1 MHCLPVPRSQS
12 CDLPPLNITF
22 CPLPSQKPGLHV
34 EKSFSLR
41 GEASVGETVDFSI
54 AVRNDG
60 NVDLMDV
67 ALTDAMFKND
77 EGEIRV

>member
-1 MHCLPVPRSQS
+1 M
-12 CDLPPLNITF
+12 
-22 CPLPSQKPGLHV
+22 
-34 EKSFSLR
+34 
-41 GEASVGETVDFSI
+41 GETVDFSI